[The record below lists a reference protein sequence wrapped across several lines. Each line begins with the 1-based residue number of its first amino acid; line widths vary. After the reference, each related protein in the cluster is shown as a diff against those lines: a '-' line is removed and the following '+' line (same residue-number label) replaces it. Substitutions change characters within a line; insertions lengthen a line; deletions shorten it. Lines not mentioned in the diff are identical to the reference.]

1 MQNLQVNEQRNKSRE
16 VFTFTKQHS
25 KSKKATITF
34 KPWEIDLF
42 IEFSES
48 LLNKKNPRQKQ
59 GTYFKKSNKMPSDV
73 IYLKSFLLARYQYDE
88 PKPLIEKYNFILDE
102 FYKLS
107 INQFYNLFKYLKI
120 NNILVLNSDSL
131 FRVLDKSNTIK
142 NNLKEKDTINK
153 NSDFLTIIL

>member
-1 MQNLQVNEQRNKSRE
+1 M
-16 VFTFTKQHS
+16 KQPLE
-25 KSKKATITF
+25 SKKVTITF

-48 LLNKKNPRQKQ
+48 LLTKKNPRQKQ
-59 GTYFKKSNKMPSDV
+59 GTYFKKSNKIPIDV
-73 IYLKSFLLARYQYDE
+73 IYLKSFLLARYQYDD
-88 PKPLIEKYNFILDE
+88 PKPLIEKYNFIIDE

-107 INQFYNLFKYLKI
+107 INQFNNIFKYLKI
-120 NNILVLNSDSL
+120 NNILELNSDTL
-131 FRVLDKSNTIK
+131 FRVLEKSNNLK

>member
-1 MQNLQVNEQRNKSRE
+1 MY
-16 VFTFTKQHS
+16 TFTKQLL
-25 KSKKATITF
+25 KSRKATITF

-42 IEFSES
+42 LEFSES
-48 LLNKKNPRQKQ
+48 LLTKKNPRQKQ
-59 GTYFKKSNKMPSDV
+59 GTYFKKSNKIPSDV
-73 IYLKSFLLARYQYDE
+73 IYLKSFLLARYQYDD

-107 INQFYNLFKYLKI
+107 INQFYNIFKYLKI
-120 NNILVLNSDSL
+120 NNILELNSDTL
-131 FRVLDKSNTIK
+131 FRALEKSNSIK

>member
-1 MQNLQVNEQRNKSRE
+1 MY
-16 VFTFTKQHS
+16 TFTKQLS

-42 IEFSES
+42 LEFSES
-48 LLNKKNPRQKQ
+48 LLYKKNPRQKQ
-59 GTYFKKSNKMPSDV
+59 GTYYKKSNKMPTDI
-73 IYLKSFLLARYQYDE
+73 IYLKSFLLARYQYDN
-88 PKPLIEKYNFILDE
+88 PKPLIEKYNFIVDE

-107 INQFYNLFKYLKI
+107 INQFYNIFKYLKI
-120 NNILVLNSDSL
+120 SNILELNSDTL
-131 FRVLDKSNTIK
+131 FIVLDKSNNLK

>member
-1 MQNLQVNEQRNKSRE
+1 M
-16 VFTFTKQHS
+16 KQHL
-25 KSKKATITF
+25 KSKKTTITF
-34 KPWEIDLF
+34 KNWEIDLF

-48 LLNKKNPRQKQ
+48 LLTKKNPKQKQ
-59 GTYFKKSNKMPSDV
+59 GTYFKKSNKMPSDF
-73 IYLKSFLLARYQYDE
+73 IYLKSFLLARYQYDD

-107 INQFYNLFKYLKI
+107 INQFYNIFQYLKI
-120 NNILVLNSDSL
+120 NNILELNSDTL
-131 FRVLDKSNTIK
+131 FRVLDKSNTLK